1 MVNTIFMIN
10 KIREQNNELITNLKV
25 NQTKIND
32 SYE

>member
-10 KIREQNNELITNLKV
+10 KIREQNNELITTLKV

>member
-10 KIREQNNELITNLKV
+10 KIREQNNELITHLRV

-32 SYE
+32 S

>member
-10 KIREQNNELITNLKV
+10 KIREQNNDIITNLRV

-32 SYE
+32 S